1 MNTPRSN
8 FVAIACG
15 GTGGHLFPG
24 VAVAEKLLERGCD
37 VTLFVSEKE
46 VDRQAG
52 VAMPGCE
59 VVALPAMPLLVGQMG
74 SFLRAFWT
82 SFVQARAYFKRRPAG
97 AVLAMGGFTSAPPIL
112 AGRVTGAATSLHES
126 NSFAG
131 RANRLLAPW
140 VDRVFI
146 GYSSATQQLSN
157 RAVQFTGTPVRSQ
170 FQPADPGACRMALGL
185 KPEAPVLLVMGGS
198 QGASAINNAVIETL
212 PAMAQAIPGLQVLHL
227 TGAATYEA
235 ISARYRAGGATA
247 KVLPFLTEMEMA
259 LGAATVA
266 ISRAGASSIA
276 ELAAMRVPSIL
287 IPYPTAADNHQ
298 YFNARALAQ
307 QGAARM
313 LIQAQLQPLA
323 STVIELATD
332 PFVRQRMQIELEKWH
347 FPQAADQIVDSVFD
361 SMRPRRNPAP
371 QSSVLK
377 LIPG

>member
-1 MNTPRSN
+1 M
-8 FVAIACG
+8 
-15 GTGGHLFPG
+15 FPG
-24 VAVAEKLLERGCD
+24 VAVAERLLEHGCD

-52 VAMPGCE
+52 IALPGCE
-59 VVALPAMPLLVGQMG
+59 VVALPAVPLLMGQMAG
-74 SFLRAFWT
+74 FLKSFWA
-82 SFVQARAYFKRRPAG
+82 SFVQARACFKRRPAG

-112 AGRVTGAATSLHES
+112 AGRLAGAATSIHES

-146 GYSSATQQLSN
+146 GYSSAAQQLPN

-170 FQPADPGACRMALGL
+170 FQPADAGACRMALGL
-185 KPEAPVLLVMGGS
+185 RPEAPVLLVMGGS
-198 QGASAINNAVIETL
+198 QGAAAINNAVLDAL
-212 PAMAQAIPGLQVLHL
+212 PKMAQALPGLQVLHL
-227 TGAATYEA
+227 TGANTYEA
-235 ISARYRAGGATA
+235 IAARYRSSPIPAR
-247 KVLPFLTEMEMA
+247 VLPFLTEMEMA

-276 ELAAMRVPSIL
+276 EIAAMRVPSIL
-287 IPYPTAADNHQ
+287 IPYPSAADNHQ

-323 STVIELATD
+323 DTVIELASD
-332 PFVRQRMQIELEKWH
+332 AFVRQRVQTELEKWH
-347 FPQAADQIVDSVFD
+347 FPQAAGQIVESIFE
-361 SMRPRRNPAP
+361 SMKPRRNPVP